1 MKIIYT
7 KTFLKDLAKV
17 APAKRRLQIERFVFE
32 LLASATSIESV
43 GSIEKMKGYKNYYKI
58 RFGEYRVGLSISNSV
73 VEIKRVLNRKEIYKY
88 FP

>member
-1 MKIIYT
+1 M
-7 KTFLKDLAKV
+7 KDLAKV
-17 APAKRRLQIERFVFE
+17 VPVKRRLQIEKFAFV
-32 LLASATSIESV
+32 LLASATSVESL

-58 RFGEYRVGLSISNSV
+58 RFGEYRVGLSISNSI

>member
-1 MKIIYT
+1 M
-7 KTFLKDLAKV
+7 KDLAKV